1 MIILLIIQMATICL
15 DGMIQVHHTKLG
27 YDTLCI
33 FIIQAFYLATSPVAV
48 SFFRKK

>member
-15 DGMIQVHHTKLG
+15 DGMIQVHRTKLG

-33 FIIQAFYLATSPVAV
+33 FIQSFYSATSPVAV
-48 SFFRKK
+48 SFF